1 MSIATEITRLQNAK
15 SSIVQAIE
23 DKGVSVPDNVKI
35 DEVATYVENIDTA
48 NDAVRYN
55 PQTLTDEQKKQAREN
70 IGGVEVVISETQP
83 TNQNIGDIWLKI
95 K

>member
-1 MSIATEITRLQNAK
+1 MPKNLGTYNDDLSIPRKKDVDACYSPNNAPPYPVKSVDGKTGDVKLNDVKYIT
-15 SSIVQAIE
+15 
-23 DKGVSVPDNVKI
+23 
-35 DEVATYVENIDTA
+35 
-48 NDAVRYN
+48 
-55 PQTLTDEQKKQAREN
+55 QTLTDAQKKQAREN

>member
-23 DKGVSVPDNVKI
+23 DKGVFVPDNVKI
-35 DEVATYVENIDTA
+35 DEVATYVGKIDTA
-48 NDAVRYN
+48 NDAVRYS

>member
-1 MSIATEITRLQNAK
+1 MPKNLGTYNDNLSIPRKKDVDACYSPNNAPPYPVK
-15 SSIVQAIE
+15 SV
-23 DKGVSVPDNVKI
+23 DGKTGDVKLN
-35 DEVATYVENIDTA
+35 DVKYVT
-48 NDAVRYN
+48 
-55 PQTLTDEQKKQAREN
+55 QTLTDAQKRQAREN